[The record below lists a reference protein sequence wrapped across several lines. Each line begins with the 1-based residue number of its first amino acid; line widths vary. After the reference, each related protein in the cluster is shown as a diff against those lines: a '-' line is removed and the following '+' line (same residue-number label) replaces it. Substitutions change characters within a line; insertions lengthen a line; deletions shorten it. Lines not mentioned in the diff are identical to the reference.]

1 MAEVLLSIH
10 RCKSRPNLFFGLA
23 IQRIAMLQSLQFD
36 AFLIPNQWVRI
47 LVMVSIICN
56 AYLEGSELES
66 DDKVEILESMDV
78 IDITPTYRVGIDPRD
93 VPSPILRITEAE
105 LKWSLG
111 LDLTDVMNRALGSF
125 LINDAQGNPLQPNFQ
140 FRGFTSSPILGLPQG
155 LAVFQNGVRM
165 NEPFGD
171 TVNWDLIPLVGISSV
186 NVMAG
191 SNPMFGLNTLGGAI
205 SIRTKNGF
213 SHPGNNIKLY
223 GGSFG
228 RLSAQFESGANKG
241 DLGYYIAA
249 HHFQEVGW
257 RDFSDSEASNLLGV
271 FSWRD
276 ESSSLNLNFSAGKT
290 ELRGNGASPIELLEN
305 DRSAVFTHPDIT
317 KNALSM
323 FSAEWDRAV
332 GKDFHFSGTAYFRS
346 TDTDSFNGDG
356 SEFEECIGNP
366 GHEYLCDRMSSS
378 GEVPIL
384 DQVGG
389 FANAGFDA
397 INNISRRD
405 QVVYGGLFQIA
416 LAKEVG
422 TNKNQFIFGGSF
434 DRGESRFES
443 QVELSQLT
451 DDRGTV
457 RTGVFVPEEEVEVK
471 TRTETW
477 SLYFWDTVYF
487 SEEMNVSVSGRY
499 NNSDIRIRDITGVTP
514 DLNGDHHFDRFN
526 FSAGI
531 THDIYSD
538 MGFYFNF
545 SQSNRVPTPVELACA
560 NPDAPCN
567 LPNSFLADPPLEQ
580 VRTNTLEGGFRGQIG
595 GSVELDVGIFRSE
608 NEDDIIFISTGGV
621 TSNRGFFDN
630 IGNTRRQGIEFRL
643 RGDLESIQWHFN
655 YSYLRAEFNSGF
667 VSNSPHHP
675 NSSARGDI
683 DVGRGDRIPSIPQHN
698 LKVGIKW
705 EPRNGLSFSAD
716 GSYISG
722 QYLRGDEMNSLSL
735 IDGYVVLDLFGRY
748 ELTQS
753 LSFFCKV
760 DNLLDSMYET
770 FGLLG
775 EPGEVLGEG
784 FENPRFLAPGPP
796 FGVWAGFEYEF

>member
-1 MAEVLLSIH
+1 M
-10 RCKSRPNLFFGLA
+10 
-23 IQRIAMLQSLQFD
+23 AMLQSLQFN
-36 AFLIPNQWVRI
+36 AFLIRNRWIRV
-47 LVMVSIICN
+47 LVMVSVSFT

-66 DDKVEILESMDV
+66 DDKVEILESMEV
-78 IDITPTYRVGIDPRD
+78 IDITPTHSVGIDPRD
-93 VPSPILRITEAE
+93 MPSSVLRITETE
-105 LKWSLG
+105 LKWSLSLG
-111 LDLTDVMNRALGSF
+111 LTDVMNRALGSF
-125 LINDAQGNPLQPNFQ
+125 LINDAQGNPMQPNVQ

-155 LAVFQNGVRM
+155 LAVFQNGIRM

-213 SHPGNNIKLY
+213 SHPGNHIKLY

-228 RLSAQFESGANKG
+228 RLSAQFQSGANKG
-241 DLGYYIAA
+241 AFGYYVAA

-257 RDFSDSEASNLLGV
+257 RDFSESEASNFMGV

-276 ESSSLNLNFSAGKT
+276 ESSFLNLNFSAGKT
-290 ELRGNGASPIELLEN
+290 ELKGNGASPIELLEN

-317 KNALSM
+317 ENALSM

-332 GKDFHFSGTAYFRS
+332 AKDFHFSGTAYFRA

-356 SEFEECIGNP
+356 SVFEECIGDP
-366 GHEYLCDRMSSS
+366 GNEYLCDRIGSS

-389 FANAGFDA
+389 FASAGFDA

-405 QVVYGGLFQIA
+405 QESYGGSLQTI
-416 LAKEVG
+416 LAKEIG
-422 TNKNQFIFGGSF
+422 INENQFIFGGSF
-434 DRGESRFES
+434 DRGTSRFES

-451 DDRGTV
+451 DDRGTI
-457 RTGVFVPEEEVEVK
+457 RTGLFVPEEEVEIK

-477 SLYFWDTVYF
+477 SLYFWDTFYF
-487 SEEMNVSVSGRY
+487 SEAMNISVSGRY
-499 NNSDIRIRDITGVTP
+499 NNSNVLIRDITGNTP

-531 THDIYSD
+531 THDIFPD
-538 MGFYFNF
+538 IGFYFNF

-580 VRTNTLEGGFRGQIG
+580 VRTDTLEGGFRGQIRD
-595 GSVELDVGIFRSE
+595 SVELKVGVFRSE
-608 NEDDIIFISTGGV
+608 NKDDIIFISTGGV
-621 TSNRGFFDN
+621 TSNQGFFDN
-630 IGNTRRQGIEFRL
+630 IGNTLRQGIEFRL

-655 YSYLRAEFNSGF
+655 YSYLRAEFKSSF
-667 VSNSPHHP
+667 VSSSPHHP
-675 NSSARGDI
+675 NSSASGDI
-683 DVGRGDRIPSIPQHN
+683 NVGRGDRIPSIPRHN
-698 LKVGIKW
+698 LKAGIKW
-705 EPRNGLSFSAD
+705 EPRNDLSLSAD
-716 GSYISG
+716 ASYISG
-722 QYLRGDEMNSLSL
+722 QYLRGDEMNALAS
-735 IDGYVVLDLFGRY
+735 IDGYVVLDFFGRY

-753 LSFFCKV
+753 LSVFWKV
-760 DNLLDSMYET
+760 DNLLDSIYET

-775 EPGEVLGEG
+775 EPGEVLEEG
-784 FENPRFLAPGPP
+784 FDNPRFLAPGPP